1 MKKFVKATALM
12 AMALSLCACK
22 MSAKTVKSDTGMI
35 KVSIK
40 NEEVTLNHVE
50 YEFPEDYKIKE
61 EMITEDI
68 GISYVEVKN
77 EDRDLIGVLSDG
89 KYEEDIDE
97 DNIAEA
103 ANDVYE
109 KVHDVKE
116 NLGLTSDMFVYGD
129 ELAGITI
136 GLQDGYAVFIA
147 KLDTEEFVYI
157 VVSEDDDDEVMEDCI
172 KSVVEQLGSDEDYEI
187 FFED

>member
-1 MKKFVKATALM
+1 MKKFVKAAALM
-12 AMALSLCACK
+12 AMAFSLCACT
-22 MSAKTVKSDTGMI
+22 MSAKTVKSETGMI

-40 NEEVTLNHVE
+40 NEAVTLNHVE

-61 EMITEDI
+61 GTITKPM
-68 GISYVEVKN
+68 GISYVEIKN
-77 EDRDLIGVLSDG
+77 DDRDLVGVLSDG

-109 KVHDVKE
+109 TVHDVE
-116 NLGLTSDMFVYGD
+116 EDLGLTSDMFVYGD
-129 ELAGITI
+129 ELAAITI
-136 GLQDGYAVFIA
+136 KLQDGYSVFIA

-157 VVSEDDDDEVMEDCI
+157 QASEDDDDEVMEDCI